1 MSARIDYEKSIQ
13 KERLIY
19 RGTRMQ
25 KLAVF
30 FKTYILGILGLILSL
45 ALFIYALFHGSG
57 LVIIL
62 AFLPV
67 LPIIISMTLLN
78 KLVKIEGTELR
89 KNHHEIIRILLR
101 KYPGILRH
109 NCSEKIIIITSAP
122 KFLSLNKEILVLLK
136 NTHVYLNISFTVLGK
151 VKYVFLSIPNY
162 FKSKYVLKK
171 FCLKIKEHHPQRSQQ
186 PV

>member
-1 MSARIDYEKSIQ
+1 MNARINYEKSIQ
-13 KERLIY
+13 NERLIY
-19 RGTRMQ
+19 SGTRRQ

-30 FKTYILGILGLILSL
+30 FKTYVLGILGLILSL
-45 ALFIYALFHGSG
+45 ALFIYALFYSSR

-67 LPIIISMTLLN
+67 LPIIISMILLN
-78 KLVKIEGTELR
+78 KLVKIEGTEMR
-89 KNHHEIIRILLR
+89 KNHHEIIRILLG
-101 KYPGILRH
+101 KFPGILRH

-136 NTHVYLNISFTVLGK
+136 NTHVYLNISLTVLGK
-151 VKYVFLSIPNY
+151 IKYVFLSIPNY
-162 FKSKYVLKK
+162 FKSKYILKN
-171 FCLKIKEHHPQRSQQ
+171 FCRKIEEHHLQRSQQ